1 MLLHTCL
8 IRIIRIQKS
17 NLKFFFRSCYEIRAA
32 ALATLLCTATTTG
45 TPFTTAAGLIGFNGN
60 LTALAVQQAL
70 LTGRKRREATK
81 ETPNSKIRDQPMLSY
96 QGYID
101 ATKVLS
107 LKLPIYRTI
116 LILNELT

>member
-1 MLLHTCL
+1 MYYQNNLNSK
-8 IRIIRIQKS
+8 IKS
-17 NLKFFFRSCYEIRAA
+17 KNFFRSCYELLALQ
-32 ALATLLCTATTTG
+32 LATLPCTATSTG

-81 ETPNSKIRDQPMLSY
+81 EAPISKIGDQPMLSY

-107 LKLPIYRTI
+107 LKLPIYCTF
-116 LILNELT
+116 LT